1 MEVIINRRSPQTGE
15 VRPTKIYDIRIDT
28 GMLLDPES
36 LLWKLMG
43 RTDPNKDEWID
54 LAWFF
59 EYNEESFFET
69 LKGIRKCLE
78 YSRRSGKVK
87 EYIIE
92 KKPNK
97 EFQK

>member
-1 MEVIINRRSPQTGE
+1 MVVNINRRNPQTGE
-15 VRPTKIYDIRIDT
+15 VRSIKIYDIRVDT
-28 GMLLDPES
+28 EMMNDPYM

-43 RTDPNKDEWID
+43 KTDPDKDEWID
-54 LAWFF
+54 LSWFS

-78 YSRRSGKVK
+78 YSRRSGNMK
-87 EYIIE
+87 EYTIE

-97 EFQK
+97 EFLK